1 LLSTLAQQPTPNMI
15 AVCSATFGQVA
26 SADTHTCQEE
36 PLKLQQYLDETSMSQ
51 SEFARKAGIRQSQ
64 VWSVLQGKA
73 LTIKNAQKCIAA
85 SGGLLSFEDLMGEA

>member
-1 LLSTLAQQPTPNMI
+1 MI
-15 AVCSATFGQVA
+15 AVCSSTFDQVA
-26 SADTHTCQEE
+26 SADTYTCQEE

>member
-1 LLSTLAQQPTPNMI
+1 ML
-15 AVCSATFGQVA
+15 AVCSSTFDQVA
-26 SADTHTCQEE
+26 YRE
-36 PLKLQQYLDETSMSQ
+36 PKHARRGKLKLQQYLDETSMSQ

>member
-1 LLSTLAQQPTPNMI
+1 MI
-15 AVCSATFGQVA
+15 AVCSSTFDQVA
-26 SADTHTCQEE
+26 SADTYTCQEE
-36 PLKLQQYLDETSMSQ
+36 PLKLQQYLDEASMSQ

>member
-1 LLSTLAQQPTPNMI
+1 ML
-15 AVCSATFGQVA
+15 AVCSSTFDQVA
-26 SADTHTCQEE
+26 SADTYTCQEE